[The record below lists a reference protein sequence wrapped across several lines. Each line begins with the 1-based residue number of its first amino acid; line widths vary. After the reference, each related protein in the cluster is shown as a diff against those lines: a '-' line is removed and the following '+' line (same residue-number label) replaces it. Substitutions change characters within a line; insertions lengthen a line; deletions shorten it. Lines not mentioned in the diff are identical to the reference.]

1 MAVEPRHRLPRE
13 FAAEALAGVDQ
24 VRARMRVRAP

>member
-1 MAVEPRHRLPRE
+1 MTDGPRHGLPRE

-24 VRARMRVRAP
+24 VRGRKRVCAP